1 MNRNEYIHVI
11 GQLHINEQSYFGI
24 TPLRLAPLYDMNEYY
39 HYLLHIMFLKI
50 STVLPSPIVFFLL
63 LMFIL
68 FRSQILFLWI
78 ALSLHLIFGLPFV
91 DQRVLKDH
99 FYSFLSQRFNSLLS
113 SSTSMIT
120 SSPC

>member
-50 STVLPSPIVFFLL
+50 STVSSSPTVFF
-63 LMFIL
+63 FI
-68 FRSQILFLWI
+68 II
-78 ALSLHLIFGLPFV
+78 NV
-91 DQRVLKDH
+91 
-99 FYSFLSQRFNSLLS
+99 YSV
-113 SSTSMIT
+113 
-120 SSPC
+120 